1 MLQNASRSTSGT
13 YPSDSN
19 GYGFL
24 DMSDI
29 YFNRGIGKLDEIINL
44 DKYLNR
50 KDLNENINIYKRQTD
65 PYINSA
71 FVYFNNEEAFYNSLS
86 ELNLENYFRRLSEN
100 SGIFLGTE
108 TQIIFTQQI
117 FNIEEV
123 VIFEGL
129 IEMSLLSEVSSGTA
143 GGFFVNEDQNIN
155 YIKNNPNLNVT
166 GRNVIIA
173 VADSGID
180 YLHPDFINADGSSKI
195 LYLWDQSIEGNPPD
209 GFYFGTE
216 YTREDI
222 NKAISEND
230 RSLSSDDIGS
240 GTLLSGI
247 CAGLGIGN

>member
-1 MLQNASRSTSGT
+1 
-13 YPSDSN
+13 
-19 GYGFL
+19 
-24 DMSDI
+24 
-29 YFNRGIGKLDEIINL
+29 
-44 DKYLNR
+44 
-50 KDLNENINIYKRQTD
+50 
-65 PYINSA
+65 
-71 FVYFNNEEAFYNSLS
+71 
-86 ELNLENYFRRLSEN
+86 
-100 SGIFLGTE
+100 
-108 TQIIFTQQI
+108 
-117 FNIEEV
+117 
-123 VIFEGL
+123 
-129 IEMSLLSEVSSGTA
+129 MSLLSEVSSGTA

-247 CAGLGIGN
+247 CAGLGRGNSQYEGIAKDSELIIVKLGKIDNRYELSIYFDKKKKLSKDYVMKKV